1 MSIIPTQ
8 EPSSIIAGD
17 TVKWLKSFADYSALD
32 GWSLEYRLINKNHHI
47 DIVATAQGA
56 DFLITVAA
64 SVTANW
70 VADEY
75 AYRAQVKKADEV
87 YTVSQGTIIVKPTF
101 NVNNLDTHSNAR
113 QIYEGLITAYK
124 SATVERAFV
133 QEYEIAGRRMRFF
146 NQAEWIKMIDYWK
159 SQVVAEERAEKIAQ
173 GNVGGGLG
181 NKLLVRF
188 P

>member
-1 MSIIPTQ
+1 MSTIPTQ

-32 GWSLEYRLINKNHHI
+32 GWSLEYRLINANHHI
-47 DIVATAQGA
+47 DIVATAQGS
-56 DFLITVAA
+56 DFLINVAA
-64 SVTANW
+64 NVTTSW
-70 VADEY
+70 IADEY
-75 AYRAQVKKADEV
+75 AYRAQVKKGAEV

-101 NVNNLDTHSNAR
+101 NVNNLNTHSTAR
-113 QIYEGLITAYK
+113 RIYEGLLKAYE
-124 SATVERAFV
+124 SATNDRAFV

-159 SQVVAEERAEKIAQ
+159 LQVVAEERAEKIAQ
-173 GNVGGGLG
+173 GNGGGLG